1 MYALLKLIT
10 TIAPPFKF
18 SYAFKFHDL
27 LFTVESRVGDAFS
40 RGWVLT
46 EKHFSFD
53 Q

>member
-10 TIAPPFKF
+10 TSVPPFKF
-18 SYAFKFHDL
+18 SYAFNLHDL
-27 LFTVESRVGDAFS
+27 LFMVESRVDDAFS

-46 EKHFSFD
+46 GKHFSFD